1 MEFNDIYLKFERLR
15 ELKKKL
21 KERKEA
27 LEELKKHPIGMQ
39 TLKIGYESAVG
50 YMNSSIDFT
59 ENEVIDMLEL
69 IVSKMIEEIEKI
81 KNELNGKIIE
91 ID

>member
-1 MEFNDIYLKFERLR
+1 
-15 ELKKKL
+15 
-21 KERKEA
+21 
-27 LEELKKHPIGMQ
+27 
-39 TLKIGYESAVG
+39 
-50 YMNSSIDFT
+50 MNSSIDFT
-59 ENEVIDMLEL
+59 ENEAIDMLEL

>member
-39 TLKIGYESAVG
+39 TG
-50 YMNSSIDFT
+50 MNQQ
-59 ENEVIDMLEL
+59 
-69 IVSKMIEEIEKI
+69 
-81 KNELNGKIIE
+81 
-91 ID
+91 